1 MGEGAAWW
9 AAGGAAAAAML
20 LVLLVLDAAVRGLH
34 GWYREVAL
42 GEARRARLPPGEMGW
57 PVVGAMWAFLR
68 AFKSGQPDAF
78 IGAFVRR
85 SVSSNQFGR
94 TGVYRAFMFSSPTIL
109 VTTPEACKQVLM
121 DDEGF
126 VTGWP
131 KATVALIGPKSFVA
145 MPYDE
150 HRRLRKL
157 TAAPINGFDAL
168 TAYLPFIDRTVTSSL
183 RSWADVSADGGEVEF
198 LTELRR
204 MTFKIIVQIFLGGAD
219 DATMHALERS
229 YTNLNYGMRAMA
241 INLPGFAYRRALGAR
256 RRLVSVLQGVL
267 DERRAATAKGFTR
280 SSGVDMMDRLVEVED
295 EHGRRLDDDEIID
308 ILIMYLN
315 AGHESSGHITMWAT
329 VFLQE
334 NPDVFA
340 KAKAEQ
346 EAIVRSIPATQQRLT
361 LRDFRKMEYLSK
373 IPFFDNAPNQQS
385 YVDELYLKV
394 IDETLRLVN
403 ISFVSFR
410 QATKDV
416 FVNGY
421 LIPKGWKVQLW
432 YRSVH
437 MDPQVYPDPSKFNPS
452 RWEGH
457 SPRAGTF
464 LPFGLGARLCPG
476 NDLAKLEISVFLHHF
491 LLGYKLTRTNPNCRV
506 RYLPHPRP
514 VDNCLAKVT
523 KVSDEY

>member
-1 MGEGAAWW
+1 ME
-9 AAGGAAAAAML
+9 AAAAAAPWWWAAVAGAV
-20 LVLLVLDAAVRGLH
+20 VLAVVVLDAGVRRLH
-34 GWYREVAL
+34 GWYREAAL
-42 GEARRARLPPGEMGW
+42 GAERRSRLPPGEMGW
-57 PVVGAMWAFLR
+57 PVVGGMWAFLR
-68 AFKSGQPDAF
+68 AFKSGNPDAF
-78 IGAFVRR
+78 IASFIQR
-85 SVSSNQFGR
+85 FGR
-94 TGVYRAFMFSSPTIL
+94 TGVYRAFMFSSPTIIAA
-109 VTTPEACKQVLM
+109 TPEACKQVLM

-126 VTGWP
+126 VNGWP

-145 MPYDE
+145 MGYDE

-168 TAYLPFIDRTVTSSL
+168 TSYLPFIDRTVRSSL
-183 RSWADVSADGGEVEF
+183 KTWADVSADGSEVEF

-241 INLPGFAYRRALGAR
+241 INLPGFAYHRALKAR
-256 RRLVSVLQGVL
+256 RRLVAVLQGVL
-267 DERRAATAKGFTR
+267 DERRASMAKGFAR
-280 SSGVDMMDRLVEVED
+280 SGAMDMMDRLIEAVD
-295 EHGRRLDDDEIID
+295 EHGRKLEDDEIID
-308 ILIMYLN
+308 VLIMYLN

-334 NPDVFA
+334 NPEIFER
-340 KAKAEQ
+340 AKAEQ
-346 EAIVRSIPATQQRLT
+346 EAIMRSIPATQQGLT
-361 LRDFRKMEYLSK
+361 LRDFRKMEYLS
-373 IPFFDNAPNQQS
+373 Q
-385 YVDELYLKV
+385 VV
-394 IDETLRLVN
+394 DETLRFVN

-410 QATKDV
+410 QATKDIY
-416 FVNGY
+416 VNGY

-437 MDPQVYPDPSKFNPS
+437 MDPQVYPDPKKFNPS
-452 RWEGH
+452 KWEGQT
-457 SPRAGTF
+457 PRAGTF

-491 LLGYKLTRTNPNCRV
+491 LLGYRLVRKNPSCRV

-514 VDNCLAKVT
+514 VDNCLAKIT
-523 KVSDEY
+523 RVSDEY

>member
-1 MGEGAAWW
+1 MAVGVGDAVASPPAMWW
-9 AAGGAAAAAML
+9 AAVVAAVGAL
-20 LVLLVLDAAVRGLH
+20 LLFFLLDAGARRLH
-34 GWYREVAL
+34 GWYREAAL
-42 GEARRARLPPGEMGW
+42 GAARRARLPPGEMGW

-68 AFKSGQPDAF
+68 AFKSGKPDAF
-78 IGAFVRR
+78 VASFIRR
-85 SVSSNQFGR
+85 FGR
-94 TGVYRAFMFSSPTIL
+94 TGVYRAFMFSNPTIL

-121 DDEGF
+121 DDDGF
-126 VTGWP
+126 VNGWL

-183 RSWADVSADGGEVEF
+183 RAWSGECADGGEVEF

-219 DATMHALERS
+219 DATMHSLERS
-229 YTNLNYGMRAMA
+229 YTDLNYGMRAMA

-267 DERRAATAKGFTR
+267 DERRAATAKGLTR
-280 SSGVDMMDRLVEVED
+280 SSSVDMMDRLIEAED

-334 NPDVFA
+334 NPDIFA

-346 EAIVRSIPATQQRLT
+346 EAIMRSIPPTQQGLT
-361 LRDFRKMEYLSK
+361 LRDYRKMEYLS
-373 IPFFDNAPNQQS
+373 Q
-385 YVDELYLKV
+385 V
-394 IDETLRLVN
+394 IDETLRFVN
-403 ISFVSFR
+403 TSFVSFR

-437 MDPQVYPDPSKFNPS
+437 MDPQVYPDPKKFNPS

-491 LLGYKLTRTNPNCRV
+491 LLGYRLTRTNPSCRV

-514 VDNCLAKVT
+514 VDNCLAKIT
-523 KVSDEY
+523 RVSDEY

>member
-1 MGEGAAWW
+1 MAVGEQ
-9 AAGGAAAAAML
+9 GGAAVAALWLAAA
-20 LVLLVLDAAVRGLH
+20 VAAVGAVVLFVVDAGVRRLH
-34 GWYREVAL
+34 GWYREAAL
-42 GEARRARLPPGEMGW
+42 GEERRARLPPGEMGW

-68 AFKSGQPDAF
+68 AFKSGKPDAF
-78 IGAFVRR
+78 IASFVRR
-85 SVSSNQFGR
+85 FGR
-94 TGVYRAFMFSSPTIL
+94 TGVYRTFMFSSPTIL
-109 VTTPEACKQVLM
+109 LTTPEACKQVLM
-121 DDEGF
+121 DDDGF

-168 TAYLPFIDRTVTSSL
+168 TSYLPFIDRTVTSSL
-183 RSWADVSADGGEVEF
+183 RAWADECADGGGEVAF

-219 DATMHALERS
+219 DATMRALERS
-229 YTNLNYGMRAMA
+229 YTDLNYGMRAMA
-241 INLPGFAYRRALGAR
+241 INLPGFAYHRALGAR
-256 RRLVSVLQGVL
+256 RRLVAVLQGVL
-267 DERRAATAKGFTR
+267 DGRRAATAKGFTR
-280 SSGVDMMDRLVEVED
+280 SSSVDMMDRLIEAED
-295 EHGRRLDDDEIID
+295 EHGRRLEDDEIID

-334 NPDVFA
+334 NPEIFE

-346 EAIVRSIPATQQRLT
+346 EAIMRSIPPTQTGLT
-361 LRDFRKMEYLSK
+361 LRDFRKMEYLS
-373 IPFFDNAPNQQS
+373 Q
-385 YVDELYLKV
+385 V
-394 IDETLRLVN
+394 IDETLRFVN

-437 MDPQVYPDPSKFNPS
+437 IDPQVYPDPKKFNPS
-452 RWEGH
+452 RWEVGH

-491 LLGYKLTRTNPNCRV
+491 LLGYRLKRTNPNCRV
-506 RYLPHPRP
+506 RFLPHPRP
-514 VDNCLAKVT
+514 VDNCLAKIT
-523 KVSDEY
+523 RVSDEY

>member
-1 MGEGAAWW
+1 MGEDEAVAPAVW
-9 AAGGAAAAAML
+9 AAAAVVGA
-20 LVLLVLDAAVRGLH
+20 VVVLDGVVRGLH
-34 GWYREVAL
+34 GWYREAAL
-42 GEARRARLPPGEMGW
+42 GAARRARLPPGEMGW
-57 PVVGAMWAFLR
+57 PLVGAMWAFLR
-68 AFKSGQPDAF
+68 AFKSGRPDAF
-78 IGAFVRR
+78 IASYVRR
-85 SVSSNQFGR
+85 FGR

-109 VTTPEACKQVLM
+109 VSTPEACKQVLM
-121 DDEGF
+121 DDDAF

-145 MPYDE
+145 MPHDE

-183 RSWADVSADGGEVEF
+183 RAWSDAGGPVEF

-204 MTFKIIVQIFLGGAD
+204 MTFKIIVQIFLGGAG
-219 DATMHALERS
+219 DATMRALERS
-229 YTNLNYGMRAMA
+229 YTELNYGMRAMA
-241 INLPGFAYRRALGAR
+241 INLPGFAYHRALRAR
-256 RRLVSVLQGVL
+256 RRLVAVLQGVL
-267 DERRAATAKGFTR
+267 DERRAAMAKGFTR
-280 SSGVDMMDRLVEVED
+280 SSGVDMMDRLIEVED
-295 EHGRRLDDDEIID
+295 EQGRRLGDEEIID

-334 NPDVFA
+334 NPDIFA

-346 EAIVRSIPATQQRLT
+346 EEIMRSIPPTQQGLT
-361 LRDFRKMEYLSK
+361 LRDFRKMEYLS
-373 IPFFDNAPNQQS
+373 Q
-385 YVDELYLKV
+385 V
-394 IDETLRLVN
+394 IDETLRFVN

-432 YRSVH
+432 YRNVH
-437 MDPQVYPDPSKFNPS
+437 MDPEVYPDPKTFNPS

-464 LPFGLGARLCPG
+464 LPFGLGARLCPR

-514 VDNCLAKVT
+514 VDNCLAKIT
-523 KVSDEY
+523 KVLDEQ